1 VVRAGRHV
9 GHFYNQFGIAGDLG
23 AELTAVD
30 ALCQLGLGGDER
42 PRWGWVVA
50 GQDARV
56 APETKAQTSANRT
69 YSGWVFATPEWFL
82 RCASAWVARS
92 VKPTQNVADA
102 ISLLISL
109 PRKAIRPLELHS

>member
-1 VVRAGRHV
+1 VTSGRAG
-9 GHFYNQFGIAGDLG
+9 AGL
-23 AELTAVD
+23 LLFKMPVSH
-30 ALCQLGLGGDER
+30 QK
-42 PRWGWVVA
+42 P
-50 GQDARV
+50 
-56 APETKAQTSANRT
+56 KAQTSANRT